1 MLFVSFIRR
10 RTRTTPKGM
19 SATTT
24 HVRVAALCPSC
35 ILDSCTIATK
45 SVKHRKRFCS
55 CHVLKKDAAGPRH
68 NTWVI
73 SYESTLVNCLKHMG
87 IMPGATSRGSPTFA
101 RAALSITSLKP
112 ILLVICLC
120 GSSWGVESDEE
131 AAVNSAI
138 GRSSLT
144 SGFTVWSSTGCD
156 CLFSSISIIFE
167 MNLDGSSTEKD
178 FVFVDTSL
186 PFLCGRRGALEGT
199 HLDVRAPIAGVLRNR
214 PSGPCAWMCTLGETC
229 EIGRSEFGFHLDGE
243 LNRDG

>member
-1 MLFVSFIRR
+1 MSELHLGQLHNRYEVSQAQKALLFLP
-10 RTRTTPKGM
+10 RTE
-19 SATTT
+19 
-24 HVRVAALCPSC
+24 
-35 ILDSCTIATK
+35 
-45 SVKHRKRFCS
+45 
-55 CHVLKKDAAGPRH
+55 KDAAGPRH

-144 SGFTVWSSTGCD
+144 SGFTIWSSTGCD
-156 CLFSSISIIFE
+156 FFSVQRQ
-167 MNLDGSSTEKD
+167 M
-178 FVFVDTSL
+178 
-186 PFLCGRRGALEGT
+186 ALA
-199 HLDVRAPIAGVLRNR
+199 RSFNKP
-214 PSGPCAWMCTLGETC
+214 
-229 EIGRSEFGFHLDGE
+229 EIQLHFANSA
-243 LNRDG
+243 N